1 MIYFLVFNQMVIDK
15 LKQYKNYFLAIL
27 VSLFLSGNLQEFYQA
42 DPSST
47 PFTGTM
53 LSGFPAVFMRFGKL
67 QAAYSDASVGWIGLA
82 LLLATLFLY
91 RQLDIKVKTSNYQL
105 FNYAISLFF
114 ALILTIG
121 QAFAIDN
128 SWSIYADDGQG
139 RFLFVI
145 RLIGFL
151 ILIYPIVRIIDQLIS
166 DKNFI
171 NQSPSNFKLSFI
183 KIFMIILA
191 PKLLFLAIFYP
202 GNLDFNSQYSLMEY
216 YSISASG
223 NERMPFNSGNPAFT
237 VQLIGRLNDIG
248 RFFGSGS
255 FGIFLYGLI
264 QTLIL
269 CLAFA
274 LIVRQLVKWQS
285 PKWMVYLTLVIF
297 TISPIW
303 LMMSTRIVRD
313 VIYAGI
319 VAIWY
324 YYFIDLISKRS
335 LNLRNGLLILAL
347 SLLLILFRSNSA
359 ILVLPGILII
369 LFYVFTSYVKK
380 IPKKYLVAIITVP
393 VLLLSVVAFS
403 SRTFQSRVINR
414 YPNVAIQQ
422 IARTFAFHSNQVDPK
437 IADDLEPIVD
447 IDKAPTLYN
456 SNIGDSIFYEMKQR
470 DFKKQFGDQAGNVF
484 WGDYFALM
492 REYPYEFAQAFF
504 GLNYLYYYP
513 FQTKTTGEDP
523 YTMFSIVD
531 QPNGVWSYRQGLFD
545 KLEYRYAFPLEVRM
559 QVGNAMW
566 LINTMPPI
574 SFLTN
579 AGLYGMLAILLFGLA
594 IVKRKL
600 DLTLAGIPVILIFL
614 MNLNAPVN
622 GLIRYVLPL
631 LAILPL
637 YLGFM
642 SYRLSSE
649 AVSVATPIK
658 IKLPKKL
665 VNDNHTVS
673 KQSRKDRYQDDQ

>member
-1 MIYFLVFNQMVIDK
+1 MIIDK
-15 LKQYKNYFLAIL
+15 LKQSKNYILATL
-27 VSLFLSGNLQEFYQA
+27 VALFLSGNLQEFYRA
-42 DPSST
+42 NPSST
-47 PFTGTM
+47 PFSGTM

-82 LLLATLFLY
+82 LLIATLFLY
-91 RQLDIKVKTSNYQL
+91 RQLDAKVKPSNYRL
-105 FNYAISLFF
+105 FNYAITLFF
-114 ALILTIG
+114 ALIVTIG

-128 SWSIYADDGQG
+128 SWSIYSDTGQG
-139 RFLFVI
+139 NFLFVI
-145 RLIGFL
+145 RLIGST

-171 NQSPSNFKLSFI
+171 NLQRLNWRPSFLKV
-183 KIFMIILA
+183 FMIIFT
-191 PKLLFLAIFYP
+191 PKLLLLAIFYP

-216 YSISASG
+216 YSISANG
-223 NERMPFNSGNPAFT
+223 NDRAAFNSGNPTLT
-237 VQLIGRLNDIG
+237 VQLIGRLSDIG

-264 QTLIL
+264 QTIVL
-269 CLAFA
+269 CLAFT
-274 LIVRQLVKWQS
+274 LIVRQLIKWQS
-285 PKWMVYLTLVIF
+285 PKWMVYLTLTIF

-324 YYFIDLISKRS
+324 YHFINLISKRT
-335 LNLRNGLLILAL
+335 LNLKNGLLILTL

-369 LFYVFTSYVKK
+369 LFYLFTSYAKK
-380 IPKKYLVAIITVP
+380 IPKKYLAAIIAVP
-393 VLLLSVVAFS
+393 VVLLTVVTFS
-403 SRTFQSRVINR
+403 SQTFQSRVINR
-414 YPNVAIQQ
+414 YPNLAIQQ
-422 IARTFAFHSNQVDPK
+422 IARSFAYHSDQIDPI
-437 IADDLEPIVD
+437 IAEDLETIVD
-447 IDKAPTLYN
+447 IEKAPTLYN
-456 SNIGDSIFYEMKQR
+456 SNIGDSVFYEMRQS

-484 WGDYFALM
+484 WNDYFSLM
-492 REYPYEFAQAFF
+492 RTYPYEFTQAFF

-513 FQTKTTGEDP
+513 FQTKTAGEDP

-531 QPNGVWSYRQGLFD
+531 QPNGVWSYRQGLFN
-545 KLEYRYAFPLEVRM
+545 KLEYRYALPLEVRM

-574 SFLTN
+574 SFLSN
-579 AGLYGMLAILLFGLA
+579 AGLYGMLTILLFSLA

-637 YLGFM
+637 YLGFI
-642 SYRLSSE
+642 SYRLSNE
-649 AVSVATPIK
+649 TATVAPIN
-658 IKLPKKL
+658 IKLPKRL
-665 VNDNHTVS
+665 VNQNNNRTS
-673 KQSRKDRYQDDQ
+673 TTSRKDRYQNER

>member
-1 MIYFLVFNQMVIDK
+1 MIIDK
-15 LKQYKNYFLAIL
+15 LKQSKNYILATL
-27 VSLFLSGNLQEFYQA
+27 VALFLSGNLQEFYRA
-42 DPSST
+42 NPSST
-47 PFTGTM
+47 PFSGTM

-67 QAAYSDASVGWIGLA
+67 QAAYSDASVGWIGLV
-82 LLLATLFLY
+82 LLITTLFLY
-91 RQLDIKVKTSNYQL
+91 RQLDAKVKPSNYRL
-105 FNYAISLFF
+105 FNYAITLFF
-114 ALILTIG
+114 ALIVTIG

-128 SWSIYADDGQG
+128 SWSIYSDTGQG
-139 RFLFVI
+139 NFLFVI
-145 RLIGFL
+145 RLIGST

-171 NQSPSNFKLSFI
+171 NLQRLNWWPSFLKV
-183 KIFMIILA
+183 FMIIFT
-191 PKLLFLAIFYP
+191 PKLLLLAIFYP

-216 YSISASG
+216 YSISANG
-223 NERMPFNSGNPAFT
+223 NDRAAFNSGNPTLT
-237 VQLIGRLNDIG
+237 VQLIGRLSDIG

-264 QTLIL
+264 QTIVL
-269 CLAFA
+269 CLAFT
-274 LIVRQLVKWQS
+274 LIVRQLIKWQS
-285 PKWMVYLTLVIF
+285 PKWMVYLTLTIF

-324 YYFIDLISKRS
+324 YHFINLISKRT
-335 LNLRNGLLILAL
+335 LNLKNGLLILGL

-369 LFYVFTSYVKK
+369 LFYLFTSYAKK
-380 IPKKYLVAIITVP
+380 IPKKYLAAIIAVP
-393 VLLLSVVAFS
+393 VVLLTVVTFS
-403 SRTFQSRVINR
+403 SQTFQSRVINR
-414 YPNVAIQQ
+414 YPNLAIQQ
-422 IARTFAFHSNQVDPK
+422 IARSLAYHSDQIDPK
-437 IADDLEPIVD
+437 IAEDLETIVD
-447 IDKAPTLYN
+447 IEKAPTLYN
-456 SNIGDSIFYEMKQR
+456 SNIGDSVFYEMRQS

-484 WGDYFALM
+484 WSDYFSLM
-492 REYPYEFAQAFF
+492 RAYPYEFTQAFF

-513 FQTKTTGEDP
+513 FQTKTAGEDP

-531 QPNGVWSYRQGLFD
+531 QPNGVWSYRQGLFN
-545 KLEYRYAFPLEVRM
+545 KLEYRYALPLEVRM

-574 SFLTN
+574 SFLSN
-579 AGLYGMLAILLFGLA
+579 AGLYGMLTILLFSLA

-637 YLGFM
+637 YLGFI
-642 SYRLSSE
+642 SYRLSNE
-649 AVSVATPIK
+649 TATVAPIN
-658 IKLPKKL
+658 IKLPKRL
-665 VNDNHTVS
+665 VNQNNNRTS
-673 KQSRKDRYQDDQ
+673 TTSRKDRYQNER